1 VLYLGTQEPLMGVS
15 AAFRPVN
22 RDLGI
27 YAVHRLDK
35 LVLNSLALPQKSKS

>member
-1 VLYLGTQEPLMGVS
+1 MTFIPETHSLRVS